1 MAALWDRLKGWE
13 ATASTKEKVL
23 VVIIVILIPLFLF
36 YQFYYI
42 KVKDKINVLKEDI
55 KKLDLEIEKY
65 KQIPQKFKIL
75 EVQLNQRREFLEKI
89 KGILPSEK
97 EIPEILKRVS
107 DLTKENNLEVI
118 SFRPGK
124 EISQNYYQIIP
135 IEMVLQ
141 GGFNNVIKFFN
152 DIESIERLIVLNN
165 ATFKMEKKLLNVNA
179 TFHTFKYTGLPVE
192 EQPKN
197 KDQKK
202 GETKGE

>member
-1 MAALWDRLKGWE
+1 MATLWDRLKGWE

-23 VVIIVILIPLFLF
+23 VVIIIILLPLFLF
-36 YQFYYI
+36 YQFYYV
-42 KVKDKINVLKEDI
+42 KAKDKINVLKEDI

-65 KQIPQKFKIL
+65 RQIAQKFKIL

-97 EIPEILKRVS
+97 EIPEILRKVS

-118 SFRPGK
+118 TFKPGK
-124 EISQNYYQIIP
+124 EIPQNYYQIIP

-141 GGFNNVIKFFN
+141 GGFRNLIKFFN

-165 ATFKMEKKLLNVNA
+165 ATFKMEKKLLNVSA
-179 TFHTFKYTGLPVE
+179 TFHTFKYTGVPLE
-192 EQPKN
+192 EQS
-197 KDQKK
+197 KDQNQKKSEAK
-202 GETKGE
+202 GE

>member
-65 KQIPQKFKIL
+65 KQIAQKFKIL

-179 TFHTFKYTGLPVE
+179 IFHTFKYTGLPVE